1 MIVLQQIKVLPGGA
15 NFIIKDEG
23 RTELQGFIS
32 KDDHSIG
39 FLTAY
44 EADKYNK
51 VYSVFKVLELKA
63 VLGCKVNGHQEI
75 DYIITVR

>member
-1 MIVLQQIKVLPGGA
+1 MLVLQQVKVLPGGS
-15 NFIIKDEG
+15 NFTIKDEG

-32 KDDHSIG
+32 NNDHSIG

-44 EADKYNK
+44 EADKFNRI
-51 VYSVFKVLELKA
+51 YSTFKVLELKA
-63 VLGCKVNGHQEI
+63 VLGCKVNNHQEI